1 MTHSGATTALA
12 DMKWLQRLAAVLA
25 RDADDA
31 ADLVQ
36 DTLVTAWSHPP
47 ADDGQ
52 PLRPWLATVLR
63 NRFRMQ
69 LRTQARRER
78 REQAGASTGAT
89 TAEPDRE
96 LLRLELLR
104 VLLAELERLAPE
116 DRKILVR
123 RFFEGESAAEIA
135 RALAIPAGTV
145 RSRLHRSLQRL
156 RARMD
161 EQFGGRSA
169 WCVVVLPAPPG
180 ASVPLASQS
189 SPMSIPSQAVLVTSI
204 GIVGVAAWL
213 ALTGPSPAGPHSA
226 GPTVSQ
232 PVLRSPI
239 EAPASPPIDPRR
251 ADRAAISGYVRD
263 PEGNPVPAATVCAA
277 ASSEQ
282 LGAPERRARPCTI
295 AAADGS
301 YRLDGLLAAPHRVTA
316 SAPHF
321 IPQAHRSGSG
331 ARARELVPLRFGQ
344 EQHGIDITLLPGGVK
359 LVGIVRDLGGGEVE
373 GAIVEAGDA
382 AGRSGEDGSFSLWV
396 HPGEVRVTATAEGY
410 ADTQTT
416 GRAPG
421 LTLEI
426 LMTPESVLLGRVV
439 RADDGSPVAGAEV
452 SALDGGGWGRQ
463 GPTFTDASG
472 NFRIDA
478 LRPGAY
484 KARALQDEGYGA
496 AEAQVVLGLGET
508 SAPVEVR
515 MHPAFLVEG
524 TVVVA
529 GAGTCD
535 RGAVILSDPQGQR
548 RANITPD
555 GRVRVPGLLPGIYKV
570 DVRCEGFV
578 SAPSYPPLAIA
589 DRSLRE
595 LRWEVR
601 PGQAIRG
608 KVVATTREPVTA
620 MTVTAS
626 PQVDPSRSN
635 AQSTSGHAQADHDG
649 RFEITGLLPGRYALR
664 VYGGD
669 PPQLLPGPEVEVRE
683 GHDLKDLRIELP
695 AAGEVRGEVRDHHGR
710 AIAGARVLL
719 RGPTYAQTT
728 SLDDGSFRLSGLAAG
743 AYQASVSRSFQPMRM
758 HDAKDGEEP
767 RVEVETGEAA
777 VLDLVVAAPD
787 GRLSGRV
794 VDGDEAAL
802 GDVFVE
808 VLHEPE
814 SGSPGAALRDMRWS
828 MDRGLRP
835 RMTDVDGR
843 FEFGDL
849 PEGTYTLVAHR
860 RGGGEG
866 TVERVALGSE
876 VIVKIAAPGSL
887 VGRVRL
893 PGGGGPERFSV
904 ELRDVATGYQAR
916 DSFFRTDGAFAFP
929 QVPAGKFVVAVEAPE
944 GAGKA
949 EVALVTGERGQV
961 EVVLAGRVTVRG
973 RVLDLDTGEPVP
985 GMRVKF
991 GAEGTEA
998 FISSADHVDE
1008 RSVSDAEGRFE
1019 VADVPVGHATV
1030 IVTARSFGATSDHE
1044 TIWTRAMISNGG
1056 AVELTPL
1063 QVPRR
1068 RLQPGDEAGEL
1079 GMTMRRSDPT
1089 EGAEA
1094 RRPTVAFVQPG
1105 GPAAHAGL
1113 RPGDAIVAVDGHDV
1127 TGDHVHRFDALT
1139 RVAVGTRLR
1148 LELARGGSVTLT
1160 AARR

>member
-1 MTHSGATTALA
+1 MN
-12 DMKWLQRLAAVLA
+12 WLQRLAAALA

-78 REQAGASTGAT
+78 REQAGASTRAIA
-89 TAEPDRE
+89 AEPDRE

-116 DRKILVR
+116 DQKIIVR

-135 RALAIPAGTV
+135 RGLAIPAATV

-156 RARMD
+156 RARLD

-169 WCVVVLPAPPG
+169 WCVVVLPAPHG
-180 ASVPLASQS
+180 ASLPSASPS
-189 SPMSIPSQAVLVTSI
+189 SSMSIAAKVILVTSL
-204 GIVGVAAWL
+204 GIVGVAGWL
-213 ALTGPSPAGPHSA
+213 ALTEPSPAGPPSA
-226 GPTVSQ
+226 GPTASQ
-232 PVLRSPI
+232 TVLRSPV
-239 EAPASPPIDPRR
+239 EGPARTPIDPRR
-251 ADRAAISGYVRD
+251 ADRAAISGHVRD
-263 PEGNPVPAATVCAA
+263 PEGHPVPAATVCAA
-277 ASSEQ
+277 SSSET
-282 LGAPERRARPCTI
+282 LGASERRARPCTI

-301 YRLDGLLAAPHRVTA
+301 YRLDGLLAVPHRITA

-321 IPQAHRSGSG
+321 IPRAHRSGSG
-331 ARARELVPLRFGQ
+331 ALARELVPLRFGQ
-344 EQHGIDITLLPGGVK
+344 EERGIDITLLPGGVK
-359 LVGIVRDLGGGEVE
+359 LVGIVRDLGGGEVD
-373 GAIVEAGDA
+373 GALLEAGDA
-382 AGRSGEDGSFSLWV
+382 AGRSGADGSFSLWV
-396 HPGEVRVTATAEGY
+396 RPGEVLVTATAEGY
-410 ADTQTT
+410 ADAQTS

-426 LMTPESVLLGRVV
+426 LMIPESVLLGRVV

-452 SALDGGGWGRQ
+452 SALNGGGWGRQ
-463 GPTFTDASG
+463 GPAFTDASG

-484 KARALQDEGYGA
+484 KARALHDEGYGA
-496 AEAQVVLGLGET
+496 AEALVVLGLGET

-529 GAGTCD
+529 GGGTCD
-535 RGAVILSDPQGQR
+535 RGSIILSDPQGQR
-548 RANITPD
+548 HATISPD
-555 GRVRVPGLLPGIYKV
+555 GRVRVPGLLPGSYKV

-608 KVVATTREPVTA
+608 TVVATTRDPVTA
-620 MTVTAS
+620 MTVTVN

-635 AQSTSGHAQADHDG
+635 AQSTSGIAEADNAG
-649 RFEITGLLPGRYALR
+649 RFEVKGLLPGRYALR
-664 VYGGD
+664 VFAGD
-669 PPQLLPGPEVEVRE
+669 PPQLLQGPEVEVRD
-683 GHDLKDLRIELP
+683 GHDLEDIRIELP
-695 AAGEVRGEVRDHHGR
+695 AAGEVRGEVHDVHGR
-710 AIAGARVLL
+710 AIPGARVLL

-743 AYQASVSRSFQPMRM
+743 AYQASVNKSYQPLRM
-758 HDAKDGEEP
+758 HDAKDGEAP

-777 VLDLVVAAPD
+777 VLDLVVEAPD
-787 GRLSGRV
+787 GKISGRV
-794 VDGDEAAL
+794 VDSDEAAQD
-802 GDVFVE
+802 DVFVE

-814 SGSPGAALRDMRWS
+814 SGSPGATLRDMRWS

-860 RGGGEG
+860 RDGGEG
-866 TVERVALGSE
+866 IVERVAVGSE
-876 VIVKIAAPGSL
+876 VVVKIAAPGSL

-904 ELRDVATGYQAR
+904 ELRDAATGYQVR
-916 DSFFRTDGAFAFP
+916 DSFFRTDGTFAFP
-929 QVPAGKFVVAVEAPE
+929 QVPAGNFVVAVEAPE

-949 EVALVTGERGQV
+949 EVALATGERGQV
-961 EVVLAGRVTVRG
+961 EVTLAGRVTVRG

-991 GAEGTEA
+991 GAEGREA

-1008 RSVSDAEGRFE
+1008 RSVSDADGRFE

-1044 TIWTRAMISNGG
+1044 TIWTRVRISNGSV
-1056 AVELTPL
+1056 VELAPL
-1063 QVPRR
+1063 EVPRS

-1079 GMTMRRSDPT
+1079 GMTMRRDVPT

-1094 RRPTVAFVQPG
+1094 RPPTIAFVQPG

-1113 RPGDAIVAVDGHDV
+1113 RVGDAIVAVDGHDV

-1139 RVAVGTRLR
+1139 RVPVGTELR
-1148 LELARGGSVTLT
+1148 LELERGGSVTLT